1 MSSTMSNVDELPV
14 LARNVLRFRRARR
27 LTQIQLAER
36 CNLSRRTISNIE
48 RGEDPSVGTI
58 QVLARALET
67 TPAKLLDDPERH
79 TTTTRYM
86 ARLRGWIESA
96 SACTRE
102 QLAELVRILTKGRR
116 AAT

>member
-1 MSSTMSNVDELPV
+1 MSNVDELPI

-27 LTQIQLAER
+27 LTQIQVAER
-36 CNLSRRTISNIE
+36 CNLSRKTISNIE
-48 RGEDPSVGTI
+48 RGEVPSVST
-58 QVLARALET
+58 VLTLAEALET
-67 TPAKLLDDPERH
+67 TPAKLLDDPERY

-86 ARLRGWIESA
+86 KRLRGWIEHA

-102 QLAELVRILTKGRR
+102 QLAELVRVLTRGRR